1 VWKVEH
7 DGTDLGYIRY
17 IGQNG
22 LGTVEITNRQAALKP
37 SHLELGGTTKTTAT
51 DQAGAHGEGLK
62 VALLI
67 MMRDTQNHQ
76 IYYRASGFQWCFNF
90 SRRGKL
96 IAELI
101 RLSPKTMR
109 DLRADAEE
117 DAITSLLPFAA
128 DPADD
133 VQVVIGE
140 PGMGRDSDGHRV
152 QRDQVR
158 LTELQAWLKAALFL
172 QSFNETHVLHTG
184 NNDDIILDGP
194 LRGNLYLKGLLL
206 TESHAQRSASITGK
220 ELKYGYNFSAGQ
232 TNRERQSLAYATDE
246 ANAIQRIW
254 DQLLGMKPAMISDLS
269 DILNSKDPLYADVNK
284 AKDYMS
290 KDVIGQLRDY
300 LLSNQFSNRWYFTA
314 DEKVA
319 VGKLTSPVAK
329 RK

>member
-1 VWKVEH
+1 
-7 DGTDLGYIRY
+7 
-17 IGQNG
+17 
-22 LGTVEITNRQAALKP
+22 
-37 SHLELGGTTKTTAT
+37 
-51 DQAGAHGEGLK
+51 
-62 VALLI
+62 
-67 MMRDTQNHQ
+67 
-76 IYYRASGFQWCFNF
+76 
-90 SRRGKL
+90 
-96 IAELI
+96 
-101 RLSPKTMR
+101 MR